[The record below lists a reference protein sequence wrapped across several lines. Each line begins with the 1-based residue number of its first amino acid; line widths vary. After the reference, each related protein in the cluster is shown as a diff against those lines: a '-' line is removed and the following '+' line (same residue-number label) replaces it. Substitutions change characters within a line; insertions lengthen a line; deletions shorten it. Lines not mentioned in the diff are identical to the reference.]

1 MKNIKYAVVKI
12 PVLDLSVED
21 ECIEITE
28 KYETVL
34 LENFFL
40 PSKYSIDQV
49 AKFINDEI
57 WDGTV
62 DAMTVQ
68 VAEVKED
75 IWFEHVTSQETG
87 EWFG

>member
-28 KYETVL
+28 KYETVV

-49 AKFINDEI
+49 AEFINDEI

-75 IWFEHVTSQETG
+75 I
-87 EWFG
+87 